1 MDRSMIV
8 SATVAAALHGLVLFG
23 FGSNATGR
31 TGGPADPKPGRVSPP
46 PLRPDL
52 PDEVIELRPVAPPED
67 RAAAAEPPAPS
78 PTPPSIPEPP
88 AVAASDARFAIEVP
102 PTRTDVVTHLN
113 VIPAR
118 TFDFGVEGG
127 RGTISAGAHIA
138 GSGDLDE
145 PPRTRLQA
153 APLFPYAARREGLG
167 GEVLVEF
174 VVDEAGRV
182 RDARAVRTTHPV
194 FEDAAVRAV
203 GRWVFEPGRRHG
215 RVVAFRMAVPIVFN
229 VGD

>member
-1 MDRSMIV
+1 MDRSLIV

-23 FGSNATGR
+23 FGSNAAGR
-31 TGGPADPKPGRVSPP
+31 TGGPAARKPGPVMPP
-46 PLRPDL
+46 PARPDL
-52 PDEVIELRPVAPPED
+52 PDEVIELRPVAPPEE
-67 RAAAAEPPAPS
+67 RTAAPEPPAPS
-78 PTPPSIPEPP
+78 PTPAALPEPP
-88 AVAASDARFAIEVP
+88 VVEAPETRFAIEVP
-102 PTRTDVVTHLN
+102 PTRTEVAAHLN
-113 VIPAR
+113 TIPTR
-118 TFDFGVEGG
+118 TFELGVEGG
-127 RGTISAGAHIA
+127 GGPIGARPGLA

-153 APLFPYAARREGLG
+153 APLFPYEARREGRS

-174 VVDEAGRV
+174 VVDESGRV
-182 RDARAVRTTHPV
+182 RDARAVRASHPV
-194 FEDAAVRAV
+194 FEDAALRAV